1 MAASGN
7 LDRIYIGGDWV
18 TPDSSDRIE
27 VISPVTE
34 EPIASVPAG
43 SRADV
48 DAAVAAARRAFDEG
62 PWPHLELSER
72 MACLARLKDIFE
84 RRAEEIAQTITA
96 EMGSP
101 ITASR
106 TQQVPIPIMMMEA
119 QLDLA
124 PQLAWR
130 ELRQSKTG
138 NGLVLRKPK
147 GVVVAIVPWNAPL
160 MVTLAKIG
168 PALLAGCT
176 VILKP
181 APESPLSAYLLAE
194 MIDEAGFPPGS
205 FNMLCADRAESEYLA
220 LHPGVN
226 KVSFTGSTIAGQTL
240 ARGCG
245 DLLRPITLELGGKS
259 AAVLLEDAD
268 VGAAIEALRVG
279 SFRNSGQIC
288 SLKTRIV
295 VSKRQEAEALE
306 RLEALVASMPVG
318 DPLDETTQIGP
329 MVSQR
334 QRDRVAGYIDT
345 GLKDGARLI
354 CGGPGR
360 PEGLNRGWFVRPT
373 ILAGVEPGATVAQ
386 EEIFGPVLSVITYD
400 TEDEAIAIANNSQY
414 GLNGSV
420 FTADTARG
428 VAIAERIKSGVVEV
442 NGAGCGFHCPIGG
455 VKASGIGREHG
466 REGFDPY
473 VEIRTIGLPKEY
485 ADSLA

>member
-1 MAASGN
+1 MASSGTF
-7 LDRIYIGGDWV
+7 DTIFIDGDWV
-18 TPDSSDRIE
+18 PAKGSDRIE
-27 VISPVTE
+27 VISPATE
-34 EPIASVPAG
+34 APIASVPAG
-43 SRADV
+43 SRDDV

-62 PWPHLELSER
+62 PWPKAPLEER
-72 MACLARLKDIFE
+72 MACLAKLKTIFE
-84 RRAEEIAQTITA
+84 RRAEEIAQAITA

-124 PQLAWR
+124 PQIAWT

-138 NGLVLRKPK
+138 NGLVTRRPK

-194 MIDEAGFPPGS
+194 MIQEAGFPPGT

-220 LHPGVN
+220 LHPGVD
-226 KVSFTGSTIAGQTL
+226 KVSFTGSTVAGRTL
-240 ARGCG
+240 AKGCG
-245 DLLRPITLELGGKS
+245 ELLRPITLELGGKS

-268 VGAAIEALRVG
+268 IGAAIDALRVG

-295 VSKRQEAEALE
+295 VPRAKEAEVLE

-318 DPLDETTQIGP
+318 DPLDEATEIGP

-334 QRDRVAGYIDT
+334 QRDRVEGYIDL
-345 GLKDGARLI
+345 GVKEGARLV
-354 CGGPGR
+354 CGGTGR
-360 PEGLNRGWFVRPT
+360 PEGLDRGWFVRPT
-373 ILAGVEPGATVAQ
+373 ILGGVDPDARVAQ
-386 EEIFGPVLSVITYD
+386 EEIFGPVLSVIPYD
-400 TEDEAIAIANNSQY
+400 TEEQAIAVANNSSY

-428 VAIAERIKSGVVEV
+428 VEIAQRIKSGVVEV
-442 NGAGCGFHCPIGG
+442 NGGGCGFHCPIGG

-473 VEIRTIGLPKEY
+473 VEIRTIGLPKDY